1 MNSVAV
7 GSVFARRLRQTGCG
21 LGDLPQ
27 SLHARQSGL
36 GELGAGV
43 GETLSQ
49 RRAERPF
56 RGLIK
61 FGREHQEVDGVEFLL
76 EPRRRRVGERPF
88 EPEVVAAN
96 LLGETDGIP
105 ADDNALLFVL
115 AVDVGNVLYELGA
128 LHYGPGERCQ
138 EGGPWWQRLGVEG
151 RKINAAVRLQR
162 IRQLGPERN
171 DESQNQFQEF
181 GRRPPRIW

>member
-1 MNSVAV
+1 MNFVAV

-21 LGDLPQ
+21 LVYLPQ

-56 RGLIK
+56 RGLVK
-61 FGREHQEVDGVEFLL
+61 FGREHQEVDGVEFLF
-76 EPRRRRVGERPF
+76 EPRRQRVEERPF
-88 EPEVVAAN
+88 EPEVIAAN

-115 AVDVGNVLYELGA
+115 AVDVGNVLYELRA
-128 LHYGPGERCQ
+128 LHYGSGERCQ
-138 EGGPWWQRLGVEG
+138 EGGPWW
-151 RKINAAVRLQR
+151 
-162 IRQLGPERN
+162 
-171 DESQNQFQEF
+171 
-181 GRRPPRIW
+181 